1 MNATPGTTI
10 GEIVSGDFRA
20 AAVFQKYGIDFCCGG
35 NRTVEDACRAKQIDA
50 TAVIADVIRECAV
63 ADDGAPQYAAWVPS
77 ALVTYI
83 ISKHHAYVRKALP
96 ALTAYTQKL
105 SQVHGQNH
113 PELREVELLVAD
125 VSAEMTSHMMKEERI
140 LFPFIVELQ
149 AASERGGPA
158 PFIPF
163 GTVANPIHM
172 MEEEHESAGGA
183 MERIRQLTSGYT
195 VPADGC
201 TTYQV
206 ALQELEQFEQDL
218 HAHVHLENNILFP
231 KALKL
236 EAELR

>member
-10 GEIVSGDFRA
+10 GEIVSGDYRA

-50 TAVIADVIRECAV
+50 AEVITEVTRECAV
-63 ADDGAPQYAAWVPS
+63 ADGNAPQYATWAPS

-96 ALTAYTQKL
+96 AITAYTQKL
-105 SQVHGQNH
+105 AKVHGENH
-113 PELREVELLVAD
+113 PELRQVEQLFAGVA
-125 VSAEMTSHMMKEERI
+125 AEMTSHMMKEERI

-149 AASERGGPA
+149 EASERGGPA

-172 MEEEHESAGGA
+172 MEEEHESAGSA
-183 MERIRQLTSGYT
+183 MERIRQLTGNYT
-195 VPADGC
+195 VPEDGC

-206 ALQELEQFEQDL
+206 GLQELEAFEHDL

>member
-10 GEIVSGDFRA
+10 GEIVSGDYRA

-35 NRTVEDACRAKQIDA
+35 QRTVEDACRAKQIDA
-50 TAVIADVIRECAV
+50 TEVLGDVARECAATD
-63 ADDGAPQYAAWVPS
+63 ADAPQYATWEPS
-77 ALVTYI
+77 ALVAYI

-96 ALTAYTQKL
+96 AIAAHTQKL
-105 SQVHGQNH
+105 ASVHGPNH
-113 PELREVELLVAD
+113 PELLQVDRLFAGVAT
-125 VSAEMTSHMMKEERI
+125 EMTSHMMKEERI

-149 AASERGGPA
+149 EATERGGPA

-172 MEEEHESAGGA
+172 MEEEHESAGGTMA
-183 MERIRQLTSGYT
+183 RIRELTSNYT

-201 TTYQV
+201 TTYRV
-206 ALQELEQFEQDL
+206 GLQELEAFEQDL

-236 EAELR
+236 EADFR